1 MQRLLYPK
9 MKAWLSIDSIPTK
22 MIFYDDCNYVVQ
34 IFVYSHNV
42 YEISKDYK
50 YSKGK
55 KEE

>member
-1 MQRLLYPK
+1 

-22 MIFYDDCNYVVQ
+22 MIFYDDCNYVV
-34 IFVYSHNV
+34 FVYSHNV

-55 KEE
+55 KGE